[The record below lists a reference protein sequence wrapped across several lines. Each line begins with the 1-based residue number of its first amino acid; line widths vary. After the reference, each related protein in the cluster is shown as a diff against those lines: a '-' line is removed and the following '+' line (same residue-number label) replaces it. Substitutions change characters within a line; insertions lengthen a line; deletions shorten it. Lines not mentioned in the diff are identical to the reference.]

1 MRHIKLFED
10 FLNEAKTL
18 TLFRGQSDEF
28 FNDKKTKGYL
38 EMYGMLFLSDN
49 INNAYFYSNPGRNKI
64 REILVFEVPA
74 NIAKVQGVYIDRLG
88 DKIQQLK
95 KDGYSGVTSNVG
107 ELSFDKGEVGMFQ
120 NYKPVQRFQTNTGKF
135 TEDDIIKLK
144 KLGLSNAHVKKETEL

>member
-1 MRHIKLFED
+1 MEHIKLFED
-10 FLNEAKTL
+10 FLNGAKTL
-18 TLFRGQSDEF
+18 TLFRGQSGEF

-120 NYKPVQRFQTNTGKF
+120 NYKPVRRFQTNTGKF

-144 KLGLSNAHVKKETEL
+144 KLGLSNAHVKEETEL